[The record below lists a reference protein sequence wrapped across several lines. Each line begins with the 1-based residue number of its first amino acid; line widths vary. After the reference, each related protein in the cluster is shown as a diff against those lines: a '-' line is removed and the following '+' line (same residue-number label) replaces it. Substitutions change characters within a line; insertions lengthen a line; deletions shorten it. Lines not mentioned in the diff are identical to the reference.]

1 MMRSIK
7 LDYASSRS
15 PSLLGLAVFVL
26 AFIIAVVGLQRYN
39 SINQQLQAIDSTILH
54 LKKEAGLKEPNKQ
67 VKEKSSTELLAKMD
81 NAKKTADFLLIPW
94 GDVFSSLESAALADS
109 ALLSVEPDSKKR
121 QLKITAEAKNKQVM
135 FNYMQRLEATP
146 KLSGVYLLKHE
157 MLEDVDQH
165 PVRFVLAAK
174 WGAQ

>member
-1 MMRSIK
+1 MRSIK
-7 LDYASSRS
+7 LDYASSRG
-15 PSLLGLAVFVL
+15 PSLVGLVMFAL
-26 AFIIAVVGLQRYN
+26 ALIAVIAGWQKYN
-39 SINQQLQAIDSTILH
+39 TINQQLQTIDNTMLH
-54 LKKEAGLKEPNKQ
+54 LKKESGLKEPNKQ

-94 GDVFSSLESAALADS
+94 GDVFSSLESASLADS

-121 QLKITAEAKNKQVM
+121 QLKITAEAKNKEVM
-135 FNYMQRLEATP
+135 FSYIQRLEATS

-157 MLEDVDQH
+157 ISEDVDQH

-174 WGAQ
+174 WGEQ